1 MQILQGIAVS
11 PGIAMG
17 EALVIEN
24 EGFVASRRILEREAV
39 AAELARLDQAIDAV
53 ALEIEHDRQAISA
66 QLGEQYG
73 TIFSAHDQMLRD
85 PHLHAEVE
93 GLMRNQLLPPEL
105 AVHQT
110 LRRYARVFQDMRN
123 NFLAERAQ
131 DLHDLEARLL
141 HHLLDRGH
149 TGGVTLE
156 APTVVL
162 AHDLTP
168 SETARLDRRWVQGF
182 VTEAGG
188 EGGHTAILAKGLE
201 LPAVVGAGPVLTHV
215 ASGDMVIV
223 DGDLGLV
230 ILCPNEDE
238 ISHYR
243 RELARRSSRLAEL
256 ATERDLSAQTVDGTP
271 IQLLANIEFPH
282 ELAACLE
289 RRAAGIGLYRTE
301 FLYLSSDSEPT
312 EEEHFQAYRE
322 VVEAMRPLPVVI
334 RTLDLGAD
342 KMWHGPSTEDEH
354 NPFLG
359 LRSIRL
365 SLRNVDMFRVQ
376 LRAILRASALG
387 PVKILFPLV
396 TTLRELRQARLFLRE
411 TMEDLD
417 EAGLAFNRD
426 LPVGMMVEVPAAVM
440 MIDHF
445 LKEVDFISIGTND
458 LIQYALAVDRS
469 NKEVADLYQA
479 CDPAVL
485 RLIQMSL
492 QAAQAAGVPASVCG
506 QMSGTPH
513 YVLLLLGLGLTEFS
527 VPSGAIL
534 EIKRVCRSVTLAQC
548 RAIAGT
554 ALQMQSAQEIDTYL
568 KEELKKFAPQ
578 AVR

>member
-1 MQILQGIAVS
+1 MQVLQGIAVS

-24 EGFVASRRILEREAV
+24 EGFVVSRRILERQAV
-39 AAELARLDQAIDAV
+39 ASELVRLDQAIDAV
-53 ALEIEHDRQAISA
+53 SAEIEHDRQAISA
-66 QLGEQYG
+66 QLGDQYG
-73 TIFSAHDQMLRD
+73 AIFSAHDQMLHD
-85 PHLHAEVE
+85 PHLHTELE
-93 GLMRNQLLPPEL
+93 GLVRDQLMPPEL

-123 NFLAERAQ
+123 NFLADRAQ

-141 HHLLDRGH
+141 HHLLDCGH
-149 TGGVTLE
+149 PGLVDLD

-168 SETARLDRRWVQGF
+168 SETARLNRRWVRGF
-182 VTEAGG
+182 VTEVGG

-201 LPAVVGAGPVLTHV
+201 LPAVVGAGPVLADVT
-215 ASGDMVIV
+215 SGDLIIV
-223 DGDLGLV
+223 DGDMGLV
-230 ILCPNEDE
+230 ILRPTADE
-238 ISHYR
+238 VARYR
-243 RELARRSSRLAEL
+243 RELERRSSRLAEL
-256 ATERDLSAQTVDGTP
+256 ATLRDLSSQTLDGTL

-282 ELAACLE
+282 ELSACLE

-312 EEEHFQAYRE
+312 EEEHYQAYRE
-322 VVEAMRPLPVVI
+322 VAEVMRPLPVVI

-342 KMWHGPSTEDEH
+342 KMWHGAPTEDEH

-387 PVKILFPLV
+387 QVKILFPLV

-417 EAGLAFNRD
+417 EAGLAFNREIA
-426 LPVGMMVEVPAAVM
+426 VGMMVEVPAAVM

-485 RLIQMSL
+485 RLIQISL

-527 VPSGAIL
+527 VPPGAIL

-548 RAIAGT
+548 RDIADT

-568 KEELKKFAPQ
+568 KEELKKLVPQ

>member
-1 MQILQGIAVS
+1 
-11 PGIAMG
+11 MG
-17 EALVIEN
+17 EALVIET
-24 EGFVASRRILEREAV
+24 EGFVASRRILERHAV
-39 AAELARLDQAIDAV
+39 AAELVRLDQAFDAV
-53 ALEIEHDRQAISA
+53 AVEIEHDRQAISA
-66 QLGEQYG
+66 QLGDQYG
-73 TIFSAHDQMLRD
+73 AIFSAHHQMLRD
-85 PHLHAEVE
+85 PHLHAELE
-93 GLMRNQLLPPEL
+93 GLVRDQLVPPEV

-110 LRRYARVFQDMRN
+110 LRRYARVFQDLRN
-123 NFLAERAQ
+123 NFLADRAQ
-131 DLHDLEARLL
+131 DLHDLEERLL
-141 HHLLDRGH
+141 HHLLDRDRPGL
-149 TGGVTLE
+149 VDLD

-168 SETARLDRRWVQGF
+168 SETARLDRHWVRGF

-201 LPAVVGAGPVLTHV
+201 LPAVVGAGPLLAGVV
-215 ASGDMVIV
+215 SGDLIIV
-223 DGDLGLV
+223 DGDQGLV
-230 ILCPNEDE
+230 IVRPNDE
-238 ISHYR
+238 EVARYR
-243 RELARRSSRLAEL
+243 RELARRSTRLAEL
-256 ATERDLSAQTVDGTP
+256 AAERDLSSQTIDGTK

-282 ELAACLE
+282 ELSACLE

-312 EEEHFQAYRE
+312 EEEHYQAYRE
-322 VVEAMRPLPVVI
+322 VVESMRPLPVVI

-387 PVKILFPLV
+387 DVKILFPLI

-411 TMEDLD
+411 TMEDLE

-426 LPVGMMVEVPAAVM
+426 IAVGMMVEVPAAVM

-485 RLIQMSL
+485 RLIQLSL
-492 QAAQAAGVPASVCG
+492 QAALAAGVPVSVCG
-506 QMSGTPH
+506 QMSGIPH

-527 VPSGAIL
+527 VPPGAIL
-534 EIKRVCRSVTLAQC
+534 EIKRVCRSVTLPQC
-548 RAIAGT
+548 RDIAAT
-554 ALQMQSAQEIDTYL
+554 AMQMQSAQEIDTYL
-568 KEELKKFAPQ
+568 KEELKKFVPQ

>member
-1 MQILQGIAVS
+1 
-11 PGIAMG
+11 MG
-17 EALVIEN
+17 EALVIET
-24 EGFVASRRILEREAV
+24 EGFVASRRILERRAV
-39 AAELARLDQAIDAV
+39 AAEMVRLDQAFDAV
-53 ALEIEHDRQAISA
+53 AVEIEHDRQAISA
-66 QLGEQYG
+66 QLGDQYG
-73 TIFSAHDQMLRD
+73 AIFSAHHQMLRD
-85 PHLHAEVE
+85 PHLHTELE
-93 GLMRNQLLPPEL
+93 GLVRDQLVPPEV

-110 LRRYARVFQDMRN
+110 LRRYARVFQDLRN
-123 NFLAERAQ
+123 DFLAERAQ
-131 DLHDLEARLL
+131 DLHDLEDRLL
-141 HHLLDRGH
+141 HHLLDRDRPGL
-149 TGGVTLE
+149 VDLD

-168 SETARLDRRWVQGF
+168 SETARLDRQWVRGF

-201 LPAVVGAGPVLTHV
+201 LPAVVGAGPLLTGV
-215 ASGDMVIV
+215 VSGDLIIV
-223 DGDLGLV
+223 DGDQGLV
-230 ILCPNEDE
+230 IVRPNDE
-238 ISHYR
+238 EMARYR
-243 RELARRSSRLAEL
+243 RELARRSTRLAEL
-256 ATERDLSAQTVDGTP
+256 AAERDLSSQTIDGTK

-282 ELAACLE
+282 ELSACLE

-312 EEEHFQAYRE
+312 EEEHYQAYRE
-322 VVEAMRPLPVVI
+322 VVESMRPLPVVI

-342 KMWHGPSTEDEH
+342 KMWHGPSTKDEH

-387 PVKILFPLV
+387 DVKILFPLI

-411 TMEDLD
+411 TMEDLE

-426 LPVGMMVEVPAAVM
+426 IAVGMMVEVPAAVM

-485 RLIQMSL
+485 RLIQLSL
-492 QAAQAAGVPASVCG
+492 QAALAAGVPVSVCG
-506 QMSGTPH
+506 QMSGIPH

-527 VPSGAIL
+527 VPPGAIL
-534 EIKRVCRSVTLAQC
+534 EIKRVCRSVTLPQC
-548 RAIAGT
+548 RAIAAT
-554 ALQMQSAQEIDTYL
+554 AMQMQSAQEIDTYL
-568 KEELKKFAPQ
+568 KEELKKFVPH